1 MSRRRRL
8 IKHFQL
14 KKIEILGK
22 EVEVKMKGYNI
33 KFNKKKQIEFELNQ
47 NKANKGM
54 QIYYKKRDKE
64 KSID

>member
-33 KFNKKKQIEFELNQ
+33 KFNKKKQIEFELN
-47 NKANKGM
+47 
-54 QIYYKKRDKE
+54 
-64 KSID
+64 